1 MAVLFFKKA
10 VPATSSGNA
19 ELAGYAGET
28 VYYEAQGVCA
38 SAAGGVLDGRF
49 HGGGVVTLNDA
60 TQRAAVQL
68 SGLGYAAG
76 DRMTVGWQSSGLA
89 PTTADVVAVVS

>member
-1 MAVLFFKKA
+1 VFSTDDFTAGTLTVTLYKNGVAV
-10 VPATSSGNA
+10 S
-19 ELAGYAGET
+19 
-28 VYYEAQGVCA
+28 
-38 SAAGGVLDGRF
+38 
-49 HGGGVVTLNDA
+49 GGVVTLNDA